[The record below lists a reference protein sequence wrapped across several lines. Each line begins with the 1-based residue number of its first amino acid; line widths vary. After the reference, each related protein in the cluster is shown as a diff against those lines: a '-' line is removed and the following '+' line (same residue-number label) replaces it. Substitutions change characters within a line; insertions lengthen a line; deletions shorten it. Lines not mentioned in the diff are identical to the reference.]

1 MDNATQETNETIDM
15 KDVADSAI
23 EEIQA
28 GVIIQ
33 GEIVTIDAGYAY
45 VNVGAKTDGRI
56 PIEEFDQKP
65 EIGQIVHVMLHTGRM
80 IDGMYQF
87 SKNSAEAELRWK
99 DFIRRYHEGGDK
111 IQGKIARSINKGK
124 LIDCG
129 GISAFLPFS
138 LTADLKN
145 IKESPDEYQF
155 KIKSVDQKKRSI
167 VVSRK
172 DYLDE
177 EIEARWDN
185 FTAKYK
191 TGDVVRGEGVKYVEF
206 GIFVRVEGLDALL
219 HRNDMSWKKVFKQ
232 RKILKLGKEHDFKI
246 LDINRKERR
255 ISLGLKQL
263 TEDPW
268 LKIHD
273 TYKVGDTIAG
283 RVVTRTKHGTFVEF
297 DEGLEGFIHNSELS
311 WSKSG
316 TGANDILAK
325 GETYEFMILDI
336 NQEEKKL
343 SLGYKQLRPNPWET
357 IDERFPVGSIL
368 RKKIKKIV
376 SFGMFVEIE
385 ECIDGLVHIS
395 DISWEDVPRNLS
407 EMYKVGD
414 EVEFTILEINKSE
427 MKIACGIKQL
437 VRSPWEKIKEKYP
450 PRTRVTGVVS
460 GITPFGLFVKLAG
473 DVEGLAHISEVSRKR
488 IEKLEDYYHIGEEVT
503 AVVLDVDVEK
513 KRVSLSIKAYEM
525 VAEKEELENIM
536 KGSKPSK
543 VVLGDIVNFNLENK

>member
-99 DFIRRYHEGGDK
+99 DFIRHYHEGGDK
-111 IQGKIARSINKGK
+111 IQWKIARSINKGK